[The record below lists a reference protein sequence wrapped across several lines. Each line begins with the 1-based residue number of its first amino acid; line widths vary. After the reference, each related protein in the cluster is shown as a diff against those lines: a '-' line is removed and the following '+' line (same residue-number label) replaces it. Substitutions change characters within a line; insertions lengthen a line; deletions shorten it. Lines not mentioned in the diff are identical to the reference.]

1 MGQSSVGVGFDS
13 GEKKRK
19 REQMLLVQLYLM
31 LVSSCK
37 LAVQMLIG
45 ALWMILKILLVDSV
59 DPMVCGSLS

>member
-1 MGQSSVGVGFDS
+1 MGQSSVGVGFGS

-19 REQMLLVQLYLM
+19 SEQMLLVQLYLM

-37 LAVQMLIG
+37 LAVQMLIS
-45 ALWMILKILLVDSV
+45 ALWMILKILLVDSA

>member
-1 MGQSSVGVGFDS
+1 MGQSSVGVGFGS

-31 LVSSCK
+31 LVISCK

-45 ALWMILKILLVDSV
+45 ALWMILKILLVNSV

>member
-1 MGQSSVGVGFDS
+1 MGQSSVGVSFGS